1 MVTVTSQVAVNPPS
15 FVFTWIVVEPSET
28 AVTTPFSTVATFVSE
43 LLQATVVTAAFSGT
57 TVAVSV
63 PVVPVFSVNV
73 VGLIVMPVT
82 DTSFKS
88 SSSEQAVKPNEIRAV
103 MKAAAPEASV
113 GACSASVS
121 PGDSLAP

>member
-1 MVTVTSQVAVNPPS
+1 
-15 FVFTWIVVEPSET
+15 PSET

-73 VGLIVMPVT
+73 VGVIVMPVT

-103 MKAAAPEASV
+103 MKASNANLNFFIFLLFFNMNV
-113 GACSASVS
+113 N
-121 PGDSLAP
+121 

>member
-15 FVFTWIVVEPSET
+15 SVFTLIVVEPSEI
-28 AVTTPFSTVATFVSE
+28 AVTIPFSIVAIFVSE

-73 VGLIVMPVT
+73 VGVIVTPVT
-82 DTSFKS
+82 DTFFKS
-88 SSSEQAVKPNEIRAV
+88 SSSEQAVKLSEIRAV
-103 MKAAAPEASV
+103 MK
-113 GACSASVS
+113 VS
-121 PGDSLAP
+121 NANLNFFIFFLFLNMNVN